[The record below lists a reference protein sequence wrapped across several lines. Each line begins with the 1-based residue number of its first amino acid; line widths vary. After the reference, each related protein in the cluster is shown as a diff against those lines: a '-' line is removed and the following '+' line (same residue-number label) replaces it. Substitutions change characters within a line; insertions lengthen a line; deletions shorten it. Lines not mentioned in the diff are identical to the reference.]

1 MKKVGDATEY
11 GKVFEGVQI
20 DNTVKTPLNEQLD
33 KLAGMITKISYAIAI
48 LVIVGRLI
56 LYFTLPAHNINQIDW
71 IDFGH
76 YLLNTAMIAIT
87 VVVVAVP
94 EGLPMSVTLSLAY
107 SMRSMMATNNLVR
120 KMHACE
126 TMGATTV
133 ICTDK
138 TGTLTQNQ
146 MTIYETY
153 FNRFTDE
160 QLGEKLIA
168 ESMAVNSTAYLDFTD
183 KDQMCWGILP
193 KELSYCGSTAKE
205 PTTCPYAKGVKCLT
219 NSLFLPNASIW
230 LLWCNHLPWANRYY
244 T

>member
-1 MKKVGDATEY
+1 
-11 GKVFEGVQI
+11 
-20 DNTVKTPLNEQLD
+20 
-33 KLAGMITKISYAIAI
+33 MITKISYAIAA

-56 LYFTLPAHNINQIDW
+56 VYFTSADHSLDTIDW
-71 IDFGH
+71 VSFGG
-76 YLLNTAMIAIT
+76 YLLNTVMIAIT

-146 MTIYETY
+146 MTIYETF
-153 FNRFTDE
+153 FNAGID
-160 QLGEKLIA
+160 EKLIA

-183 KDQMCWGILP
+183 KDKP
-193 KELSYCGSTAKE
+193 KEPSSCGSTAKVS
-205 PTTCPYAKGVKCLT
+205 TTCRYAKRARYYS
-219 NSLFLPNASIW
+219 NSLSLPNANIW
-230 LLWCNHLPWANRYY
+230 LLWYNRLHLANLCC